1 MGRSNLMEH
10 FNMSN
15 GLTNSILKFI
25 SLNAGAVAGSNAAV
39 RLASYRQPRPMPHQ
53 MAGLLDSSIRMAYR
67 DPAQMLGEFGI
78 ASGMSVLDLGC
89 GSGTFTLAMAN
100 MVGADGQ
107 VHAVDIQPPLV
118 DQTRRRVAA
127 AQLSDRVQCHCSS
140 AYSLPLADD
149 SVDCVI
155 MIATLAEIP
164 DKQKALAE
172 VRRVLKPMGRLAV
185 SEELPDPAYA
195 PAFLA
200 SQWIEDAGFQFG
212 GKSGTFFCYN
222 LLYFNSK

>member
-1 MGRSNLMEH
+1 
-10 FNMSN
+10 MSN
-15 GLTNSILKFI
+15 GLSKSILNFI
-25 SLNAGAVAGSNAAV
+25 TLNAGAVAGSNVAV

-53 MAGLLDSSIRMAYR
+53 LSKVLDSPLRMTYR
-67 DPAQMLGEFGI
+67 NPAQLLGEFGI
-78 ASGMSVLDLGC
+78 ADGMSVLDLGC
-89 GSGTFTLAMAN
+89 GSGTFTLAIAR
-100 MVGADGQ
+100 MVGTAGQ
-107 VHAVDIQPPLV
+107 VYAVDIQPPFV
-118 DQTRRRVAA
+118 DQTQRRAAA
-127 AQLSDRVQCHCSS
+127 AQLSDRVQCHCSG
-140 AYSLPLADD
+140 AYNLPLADD
-149 SVDCVI
+149 SVDTVV